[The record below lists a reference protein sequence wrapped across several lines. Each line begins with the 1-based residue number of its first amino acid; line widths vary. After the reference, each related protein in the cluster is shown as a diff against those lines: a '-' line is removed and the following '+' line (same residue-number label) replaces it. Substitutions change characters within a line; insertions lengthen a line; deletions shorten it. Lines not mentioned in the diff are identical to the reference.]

1 MYEQVIQTLRAAYDR
16 KVEERAQR
24 PLAPWKVGERQ
35 RFLDL
40 LRTENKRTLLE
51 IGAGA
56 GHDSLFFQAHGL
68 AVTAIDLSPAMVA
81 YCRSQGLDAHVM
93 DFAHITFASESFDAL
108 YAVNCLLHAPKRDL
122 PGILAKLALLLK
134 ADGLFYLG
142 QYGGVDQE
150 GVWEGDHYEPKR
162 FYARYLDEQ
171 LQAIVTEA
179 FDLVTFRA
187 VPVEEGSEGHFQSM
201 VLRRRASGLGLANPV

>member
-24 PLAPWKVGERQ
+24 PLAPWKVAERQ
-35 RFLDL
+35 HFLDL
-40 LRTENKRTLLE
+40 LRTENKQTLLE

-56 GHDSLFFQAHGL
+56 GHDCLFFQAHGL

-81 YCRSQGLDAHVM
+81 HCRSQGLDAHVM
-93 DFAHITFASESFDAL
+93 DYAHITFAPESFDAL
-108 YAVNCLLHAPKRDL
+108 YAVNCLLHVPKRDL

-150 GVWEGDHYEPKR
+150 GVWEEDHYEPKR

-171 LQAIVTEA
+171 LQAVATEA
-179 FDLVTFRA
+179 FDLVAFRA
-187 VPVEEGSEGHFQSM
+187 VPVEETHQGHFQSM
-201 VLRRRASGLGLANPV
+201 VLRKRGPALRPPNAV